1 MCKYLGFK
9 ELNEID
15 AFHSSEPKSSLS
27 PTDIENINSINL
39 DNVPKS
45 MENVEQ
51 TVTTFDDGIKM
62 SNINDT
68 AEFQAVKS
76 VSLIDHQI
84 HSKERHLKDI
94 SVTVNSTNIIKNIKE
109 KNGVQIKYGSSS
121 MSTQNKNDEILCHI
135 CSTFFDEYCY
145 NQHIQTT
152 RHISACEESFKDH
165 IDFENY
171 RIFSCSVCVT
181 TTEFFKT
188 IEQYFTI
195 LVDHII
201 LEHNTLVVD
210 IFFFALYHEDSL
222 NVENKNIAEVKH
234 FDVYKKELTKN
245 TNVYELY
252 KDIVKSFM
260 FQSDA
265 LQTAESSWTLEEILF
280 VEISKVNKLFENE
293 VSSKSLVEIS
303 DNNEIRDEQINT
315 DNPKKTKPLQLIR
328 CKLCSIYVVQQNYEQ
343 HQETTAHKISLLYL
357 KNEKVQINGVQ
368 SDNCFL
374 SCRILSPKYVSIDD
388 FFQSIESDVMELIAR
403 IIQLQN
409 GGPIRV
415 NIKMFGLYNHNSLI
429 SKPDTLGD
437 VKSFMIRNE
446 ILSEVTILLH
456 WIQKVLNKFK
466 SHHQQYLKSM
476 PQSYYLERVMFLDL
490 CFYEMTSI

>member
-1 MCKYLGFK
+1 MDAVDRGSDSEPIEILEHEGHAYEKKYTGNAFVVAASDWVLWKCVKSGCPGKIATTAVRTKRWRRKRFTVRRDVAGNRLTAFVPRRPHNHAPATVHGKETSKLNGMTTAIPELTPMTSPTTSHTDVLAAPSFK

-152 RHISACEESFKDH
+152 RHISA
-165 IDFENY
+165 Y
-171 RIFSCSVCVT
+171 
-181 TTEFFKT
+181 
-188 IEQYFTI
+188 
-195 LVDHII
+195 
-201 LEHNTLVVD
+201 
-210 IFFFALYHEDSL
+210 
-222 NVENKNIAEVKH
+222 
-234 FDVYKKELTKN
+234 
-245 TNVYELY
+245 
-252 KDIVKSFM
+252 
-260 FQSDA
+260 
-265 LQTAESSWTLEEILF
+265 
-280 VEISKVNKLFENE
+280 
-293 VSSKSLVEIS
+293 
-303 DNNEIRDEQINT
+303 
-315 DNPKKTKPLQLIR
+315 NPKKTKPLQLIR